1 MKCHIIARSANRYR
15 MDKLSQRL
23 QHHHLT
29 KSDISEIQ
37 SIARPRNTKT
47 HKVLVNYGEKCQK
60 IYFVE
65 RGAFILKFL
74 NEESGNERAISF
86 HLENFQ
92 PFMSVPHSYFN
103 NVPAN
108 CKLQAIKNSD
118 VFEFDKRELLDLVK
132 HNARIKE
139 FYYQEIIYLLLAEFD
154 FRIKLLSYSPRKLY
168 EMLIDNYQEII
179 KNVPSKDIASFIGI
193 SPEWL
198 SNLKQKI

>member
-1 MKCHIIARSANRYR
+1 MKCHINVRSEKRYQ
-15 MDKLSQRL
+15 MDKLSQIL
-23 QHHHLT
+23 QQYRLT
-29 KSDISEIQ
+29 KNDITEIQ
-37 SIARPRNTKT
+37 SIAKPRNAKT

-60 IYFVE
+60 IYFVV
-65 RGAFILKFL
+65 RGGFVLKFL

-92 PFMSVPHSYFN
+92 PFMSVPHSYFK

-118 VFEFDKRELLDLVK
+118 VFEFDKSELLELVK
-132 HNARIKE
+132 HNPRIKE
-139 FYYQEIIYLLLAEFD
+139 FYYQQIIHLLLAEFD
-154 FRIKLLSYSPRKLY
+154 FRIMLISYAPQKLY
-168 EMLIDNYQEII
+168 EMLIVNYQEII